1 MTRALRFAL
10 AGLGV
15 AAAAAPAQRGARL
28 EMTLPT
34 AAEAPLVRAVGIISD
49 RRMRDLLRNGFPA
62 RLHFRVELWSES
74 GWFNELLRSHEWDVI
89 VQYDALS
96 RSYRVARIA
105 ERPDPVGTFQEF
117 VEVEGS
123 LAEPYRVPINPPTRR
138 GRYYYHVTLD
148 AETLSLSDLDEVER
162 WLRGELRPAV
172 RGKRNPGT
180 ALSRGLQTLF
190 LRLLGGEQRRYEG
203 QSRIFSIP

>member
-1 MTRALRFAL
+1 M
-10 AGLGV
+10 
-15 AAAAAPAQRGARL
+15 AAAAVPAQRSARL
-28 EMTLPT
+28 EVSLP
-34 AAEAPLVRAVGIISD
+34 AVGEAPLVRAVGIISD

-62 RLHFRVELWSES
+62 RLHFRAELWSES
-74 GWFNELLRSHEWDVI
+74 GWFNELLRSVEWDMI

-96 RSYRVARIA
+96 RSYRVARITD
-105 ERPDPVGTFQEF
+105 RPEPIGTFQEF
-117 VEVEGS
+117 VQAEG
-123 LAEPYRVPINPPTRR
+123 AVADAYRVPITQPTRR
-138 GRYYYHVTLD
+138 GRYYYNVTLD

-190 LRLLGGEQRRYEG
+190 LRLLGGEQRRYEE
-203 QSRIFSIP
+203 QSPIFSLP

>member
-1 MTRALRFAL
+1 MATVAL
-10 AGLGV
+10 
-15 AAAAAPAQRGARL
+15 PAQRGARL
-28 EMTLPT
+28 EVSLPVVGD
-34 AAEAPLVRAVGIISD
+34 APQVRAVGVISD

-74 GWFNELLRSHEWDVI
+74 GWFNELLRSAEWDMI
-89 VQYDALS
+89 VQYDALN

-105 ERPDPVGTFQEF
+105 ERPDPLGTFQEF
-117 VEVEGS
+117 VQAEGAV
-123 LAEPYRVPINPPTRR
+123 AEPYRVPINPPTRR
-138 GRYYYHVTLD
+138 GKYYYNVTLD

-190 LRLLGGEQRRYEG
+190 LRLLGGEQRRYEE
-203 QSRIFSIP
+203 QSPIFSLP